1 MPEQRDHGKNITRT
15 SSIEPLAK
23 LLILR
28 LHDVLTMDTGHSYD
42 RCLYRHTETNRL
54 ANTGPDKQ
62 KKANHG
68 EFDP

>member
-28 LHDVLTMDTGHSYD
+28 LHDVLTMD
-42 RCLYRHTETNRL
+42 RRPNEQALLYPRT
-54 ANTGPDKQ
+54 PF
-62 KKANHG
+62 
-68 EFDP
+68 EFRS